1 MLAPS
6 CVISQEAIDELCN
19 TADKKDLIHAGG
31 GHSVIYGSD
40 GSSLTPKIPEA
51 EEGLLFAELDLGVIS
66 IAKSA
71 ADPAG
76 HYARPDVTRLLLN
89 PKRHRPVEFFSAT
102 GTSVQEAIFGDL
114 SVEQIAF
121 SLGFADAAYFTRFF
135 QREVGKVPSQFRAE
149 AR

>member
-6 CVISQEAIDELCN
+6 CVISQEAVDELCN
-19 TADKKDLIHAGG
+19 TADKNDLIHAGG
-31 GHSVIYGSD
+31 GHSVIYGPD

-89 PKRHRPVEFFSAT
+89 SKRHRPVEFFSAT
-102 GTSVQEAIFGDL
+102 GTSVQEAMEAL
-114 SVEQIAF
+114 P
-121 SLGFADAAYFTRFF
+121 SLKSTDDESTP
-135 QREVGKVPSQFRAE
+135 RERGA
-149 AR
+149 